1 MQQGDEAGDLV
12 GFGCDVGLAQ
22 DCAGGDVV
30 GGEQVGLGAVG
41 PDGTAD
47 GLSVDGDVPPVQP
60 PGGCFGPQPGAHL
73 RVGGLSVDRADRP
86 LDRLVAGRHV
96 PAEPRVVPDPAAAQ
110 RFLRHRLRE
119 LGGGQDGV
127 RAAQPGDHDH
137 HQDRGQV
144 MPPALGLAVVG
155 DLRQVLQQPALPA
168 DPEPVEV
175 RRPAPGQHWRVEP
188 RGQRR
193 DPARGQLIQPACLRL
208 TVKRVVVTAA
218 AAAVPGG
225 RPDRSEIAGRVHR
238 PGLGGRVGE
247 RLRRH
252 QPHPERRQVIPG
264 QRPQHRAQR
273 PRPGMAHRGGG
284 RQHAQPLVRAHPL
297 QPRRPLPVIPP
308 DVPVADREPP
318 RRRSERPQ
326 HKRHPAGLRDVA
338 QHPARRRH
346 PQRMMLFHQRVVPG
360 HLIGADKTDSQ
371 LTGII
376 SLISHPAG
384 IPETHE
390 DV

>member
-1 MQQGDEAGDLV
+1 
-12 GFGCDVGLAQ
+12 
-22 DCAGGDVV
+22 
-30 GGEQVGLGAVG
+30 
-41 PDGTAD
+41 
-47 GLSVDGDVPPVQP
+47 
-60 PGGCFGPQPGAHL
+60 
-73 RVGGLSVDRADRP
+73 
-86 LDRLVAGRHV
+86 
-96 PAEPRVVPDPAAAQ
+96 
-110 RFLRHRLRE
+110 
-119 LGGGQDGV
+119 
-127 RAAQPGDHDH
+127 
-137 HQDRGQV
+137 

-155 DLRQVLQQPALPA
+155 DLRQVFQQPVLPA

-175 RRPAPGQHWRVEP
+175 GRPAPGQHRRVEP
-188 RGQRR
+188 GGQRR

-208 TVKRVVVTAA
+208 TVIRIVVTAA

-225 RPDRSEIAGRVHR
+225 RSHRSEVAGRVHR
-238 PGLGGRVGE
+238 PGMGGRVGE

-252 QPHPERRQVIPG
+252 QPHPERRQVISG
-264 QRPQHRAQR
+264 QRPQHRAEG

-297 QPRRPLPVIPP
+297 QPRRPLPVIPAH
-308 DVPVADREPP
+308 VLIADREPP
-318 RRRSERPQ
+318 RRRPERPQ
-326 HKRHPAGLRDVA
+326 HKRHPAGLRDVT

-346 PQRMMLFHQRVVPG
+346 PQRVMLLHQRVVPG

-384 IPETHE
+384 IPETHA

>member
-1 MQQGDEAGDLV
+1 MQEGDEAGDLV
-12 GFGCDVGLAQ
+12 GLGADAGLAQ
-22 DCAGGDVV
+22 DGAGGDVI

-41 PDGTAD
+41 PDGAAD
-47 GLSVDGDVPPVQP
+47 GLAVDGDVPPVQP
-60 PGGCFGPQPGAHL
+60 PGGCLGPQPGAQL
-73 RVGGLSVDRADRP
+73 LVGRGSVDGPDGA

-110 RFLRHRLRE
+110 CFLRHRGRE
-119 LGGGQDGV
+119 LGGGVDRV

-144 MPPALGLAVVG
+144 MPLSFRLAVVG

-175 RRPAPGQHWRVEP
+175 RRAAPGQHRGVEP
-188 RGQRR
+188 GGQRR
-193 DPARGQLIQPACLRL
+193 DPARGQLIQPAGLRPP
-208 TVKRVVVTAA
+208 VIGVVVTAA
-218 AAAVPGG
+218 AAAVPGST
-225 RPDRSEIAGRVHR
+225 PDRGEVAGRVHR
-238 PGLGGRVGE
+238 PGMGGRVGE

-252 QPHPERRQVIPG
+252 QPHPGRRQVITG

-297 QPRRPLPVIPP
+297 QPRRPLPVIPAHMLIANR
-308 DVPVADREPP
+308 DPP
-318 RRRSERPQ
+318 RRRPERPQ

-346 PQRMMLFHQRVVPG
+346 PQRVMLLHQRVVPG
-360 HLIGADKTDSQ
+360 HLIVADKTDSQ
-371 LTGII
+371 LASII

-384 IPETHE
+384 IPETHA